1 MVEPS
6 VKDAVAAALKR
17 FAARCEEY
25 GARLDAKA
33 ADWQVRIDRWE
44 ERMNAKI
51 DSWGKQKGCRV
62 VKLLLVSAAL
72 SGSCGCDQEENWKA
86 EAVSTPQIPLLTER
100 IQFNEIR
107 SAFEKE
113 DDSPEA
119 YMRTVVPRPILC
131 NELAPQQEK
140 VEGAQ
145 RVRPE

>member
-1 MVEPS
+1 MEEPS
-6 VKDAVAAALKR
+6 ILDAVVAALRR
-17 FAARCEEY
+17 FAARCEDY

-33 ADWQVRIDRWE
+33 ADWQVRMDRWE
-44 ERMNAKI
+44 GRVNAKI

-100 IQFNEIR
+100 IQFNVIR

-119 YMRTVVPRPILC
+119 YMRTVVPRPIL
-131 NELAPQQEK
+131 
-140 VEGAQ
+140 
-145 RVRPE
+145 